1 MIDADTG
8 NIHLPNGFV
17 ITPALMLDEFRRL
30 WSERLGWRLQ
40 MDGGLIGTF
49 PLEVNFHF
57 KAQRLASVSLVADLS
72 RVTEDSQQHWIDTK
86 AFHDRL
92 LREDLGEP
100 DTFTSTSD
108 EDTPGLD
115 KAPNHLRAW
124 GKAVSEFDYGGGD
137 AYILVEYNSDTEL

>member
-8 NIHLPNGFV
+8 HIHLPNGFV
-17 ITPALMLDEFRRL
+17 ITPALTLDEFQRL
-30 WSERLGWRLQ
+30 WSERLGWRFQ
-40 MDGGLIGTF
+40 MDGGRVDTV

-86 AFHDRL
+86 ALHDRM
-92 LREDLGEP
+92 LRKDLGEP
-100 DTFTSTSD
+100 DMFT
-108 EDTPGLD
+108 DTYGMDAPGLG

-124 GKAVSEFDYGGGD
+124 GKAVSEFD
-137 AYILVEYNSDTEL
+137 